1 MKKWQTWVIIGLAI
15 ALIISILTRPG
26 KYDLD
31 GKAYQDST
39 KRLKQEKA
47 VIQSKQNDKNRAY
60 QIRVKNDSINL
71 ALQDSKIQALQ
82 KKATTQR
89 TVVQT
94 IIENNPDLESFIG
107 TQQEIINEQQIQID
121 TLKRSVEFHKKMHDE
136 LIAVE
141 YQEDKIEA
149 QMQIDCANRIAD
161 LEKAAKNK
169 SPKRLGNILKN
180 VGKGA
185 GIGFIG
191 YLIGKG

>member
-89 TVVQT
+89 TVV
-94 IIENNPDLESFIG
+94 LESFIG